1 MLGAWVPGARESQ
14 RIDHAAHWHAWSA
27 AAFELGIEEAKVEA
41 GVMRHEWRVL
51 DEIEQLSGLVGEQRL
66 VRHAGVGPVLHHLCP
81 ERQLPLGEGISVT
94 GTARLEP

>member
-66 VRHAGVGPVLHHLCP
+66 VRSGSVGWAMDPLGP
-81 ERQLPLGEGISVT
+81 ERHLPLGGETSGI
-94 GTARLEP
+94 GTAGLDP